1 MKSNLFAGRLGLRSY
16 WPALVLVCLM
26 AAEESIGQIMYQIPT
41 NQRVNVG
48 SYGRVGVDWNFENG
62 GSIGRRLNL
71 NNMGSIGG
79 RLEEQDYLEV
89 VPNFNWIP
97 KEGDSTRIYAQLRL
111 SMYSTSV
118 ASFGNSTSTSL
129 GGLAFAMPEMYVEA
143 RNIRGSGVS
152 IWAGARLYRG
162 EDVHIADHFYFND
175 HSGQGFGVE
184 FGKTRLAA
192 LFVSST
198 DTTSTVP
205 PYFYLNIKTGT
216 PSTALRQR
224 VVLTAEQDFEINE
237 SNDIT
242 LLGEFHRMADA
253 DGEIEIDSVEQEF
266 NFPSDYGLVLGIRH
280 RHRIKSKRPG
290 SFNHF
295 SLRYGTG
302 IANGGDGGLSRTW
315 LTYGAPDSLKQNFQ
329 GAYSWA
335 VVNHMLLNFSEKY
348 TMNGYVI
355 FTHSKGA
362 ADTNDRAN
370 TFFGREVFNRKYDF
384 TVGVRNQHYL
394 SDYFHL
400 LTEVH
405 YSQRRDGTNPWASM
419 LKFSVAP
426 VYVPTGERDTWARPH
441 LRFVISAAR
450 YNDYAQESLYSP
462 YLEFTGAREWG
473 YYFGVKAEWWIW
485 D

>member
-1 MKSNLFAGRLGLRSY
+1 MKPGLVPTESARFRLFLFLLFSFI
-16 WPALVLVCLM
+16 M
-26 AAEESIGQIMYQIPT
+26 THEIGAQIMYQMPT
-41 NQRVNVG
+41 NQKVNVG

-62 GSIGRRLNL
+62 GSVGRRLNL

-89 VPNFNWIP
+89 VPNFDWTP
-97 KEGDSTRIYAQLRL
+97 KEGDNTRIYAQLRL
-111 SMYSTSV
+111 SMYSTSQ
-118 ASFGNSTSTSL
+118 ATFGNSTSNSL
-129 GGLAFAMPEMYVEA
+129 GGLEFAMPEIYVEA
-143 RNIRGSGVS
+143 RNIKGSGVS
-152 IWAGARLYRG
+152 LWAGARLYRG

-184 FGKTRLAA
+184 FKKTRLALLYIA
-192 LFVSST
+192 ST
-198 DTTSTVP
+198 DTTATVP

-224 VVLTAEQDFEINE
+224 AVVTAEQDFEIDE
-237 SNDIT
+237 HNDIT
-242 LLGEFHRMADA
+242 LLGEIHRMADA
-253 DGEIEIDSVEQEF
+253 DGEIKNDSIKEEF
-266 NFPSDYGLVLGIRH
+266 NFPSDYGAVLGIRY
-280 RHRIKSKRPG
+280 RHRFKKKLPG

-295 SLRYGTG
+295 SLRYGSG

-315 LTYGAPDSLKQNFQ
+315 LTFGAPDSLKQNFQ

-335 VVNHMLLNFSEKY
+335 LVNHLLLNFSKKY
-348 TMNGYVI
+348 TLNGYVI
-355 FTHSKGA
+355 FTNSKGA
-362 ADTNDRAN
+362 ADTNGLAK
-370 TFFGREVFNRKYDF
+370 TFFDREVYNRKFDF
-384 TVGVRNQHYL
+384 SVGIRNEHYI

-405 YSQRRDGTNPWASM
+405 YSQRKDGVNPWVSM

-450 YNDYAQESLYSP
+450 YNDYAQETLYSP
-462 YLEFTGAREWG
+462 YLELTGAKKWG
-473 YYFGVKAEWWIW
+473 TYFGVKAEWWIW
-485 D
+485 

>member
-1 MKSNLFAGRLGLRSY
+1 MKPDLFPPGSLWIR
-16 WPALVLVCLM
+16 LVLLLLFGFLIDLSGY
-26 AAEESIGQIMYQIPT
+26 AQIMYQMPT

-62 GSIGRRLNL
+62 GSVGRRLNL

-89 VPNFNWIP
+89 VPNLDWIP
-97 KEGDSTRIYAQLRL
+97 KEGDSTRIYAQLRFSL
-111 SMYSTSV
+111 YSTSQ
-118 ASFGNSTSTSL
+118 ASFGNSTSNSL
-129 GGLAFAMPEMYVEA
+129 GGLEFAIPEMYVEA
-143 RNIRGSGVS
+143 RNIKNSGVS
-152 IWAGARLYRG
+152 VWVGARLYRG

-184 FGKTRLAA
+184 FKNTRLAA
-192 LFVSST
+192 LYVAST

-224 VVLTAEQDFEINE
+224 VVVTAEQDFVIDDHNQ
-237 SNDIT
+237 IT
-242 LLGEFHRMADA
+242 ALGEFHRMADA
-253 DGEIEIDSVEQEF
+253 DGEIENDTIREEF
-266 NFPSDYGLVLGIRH
+266 NFPSDYGAVLGVRYN
-280 RHRIKSKRPG
+280 RRIKTEIPG

-295 SLRYGTG
+295 SIRYGSG

-329 GAYSWA
+329 GAYSVA
-335 VVNHMLLNFSEKY
+335 LVNHFLLNFSKKY

-355 FTHSKGA
+355 FTNSKGA
-362 ADTNDRAN
+362 ADTNGLAK
-370 TFFGREVFNRKYDF
+370 TFFDREVYNRKFDF
-384 TVGVRNQHYL
+384 TVGIRNQHYI

-405 YSQRRDGTNPWASM
+405 YSQRKDGVNPWASM

-426 VYVPTGERDTWARPH
+426 VYVPTGQRDTWARPH

-462 YLEFTGAREWG
+462 YLELTGPREWG
-473 YYFGVKAEWWIW
+473 TYFGVKAEWWVW

>member
-1 MKSNLFAGRLGLRSY
+1 MKPGLFPSESKWFPLFVALLFAIFHFQDA
-16 WPALVLVCLM
+16 WT
-26 AAEESIGQIMYQIPT
+26 QIMYQIPT
-41 NQRVNVG
+41 NKRVNVG

-89 VPNFNWIP
+89 VPNLNWIP

-111 SMYSTSV
+111 SMYSTS
-118 ASFGNSTSTSL
+118 ATSFGNSTSNSL
-129 GGLAFAMPEMYVEA
+129 GGLEFAMPEMYVEA
-143 RNIRGSGVS
+143 RNINGSGVS
-152 IWAGARLYRG
+152 MWIGARLYRG

-175 HSGQGFGVE
+175 HSGQGFGIE
-184 FGKTRLAA
+184 FKKTRLAA
-192 LFVSST
+192 LYIAST
-198 DTTSTVP
+198 DTTATVP

-224 VVLTAEQDFEINE
+224 AVITAEQDFEIDDH
-237 SNDIT
+237 NDIT

-253 DGEIEIDSVEQEF
+253 DGEVEIDSIEQQF
-266 NFPSDYGLVLGIRH
+266 NFPADYGAVLGVRYRRRFKTEI
-280 RHRIKSKRPG
+280 PG

-295 SLRYGTG
+295 SLRYGSG

-315 LTYGAPDSLKQNFQ
+315 LTFGAPDSLKQNFQ

-335 VVNHMLLNFSEKY
+335 LVNHLLLNFSKKY
-348 TMNGYVI
+348 TLNGYVI

-362 ADTNDRAN
+362 ADTNGLAK
-370 TFFGREVFNRKYDF
+370 TFFDREVYNRKYDF
-384 TVGVRNQHYL
+384 TVGIRNQHYL

-405 YSQRRDGTNPWASM
+405 YSQRKDGVNPWASM

-426 VYVPTGERDTWARPH
+426 VYVPTGQRDTWARPH

-450 YNDYAQESLYSP
+450 YNDYAQETLYSP
-462 YLEFTGAREWG
+462 YLQLTGSKKWG
-473 YYFGVKAEWWIW
+473 TYFGVKAEWWIW

>member
-1 MKSNLFAGRLGLRSY
+1 MKPGLISMESARFRLFFFLLFSFLLAHELG
-16 WPALVLVCLM
+16 A
-26 AAEESIGQIMYQIPT
+26 QIMYQMPT
-41 NQRVNVG
+41 NQKVNVG

-62 GSIGRRLNL
+62 GSVGRRLNL

-89 VPNFNWIP
+89 VPNFDWIP

-111 SMYSTSV
+111 SMYSTSQ
-118 ASFGNSTSTSL
+118 ATFGNSTSNSL
-129 GGLAFAMPEMYVEA
+129 GGLEFAMPEMYVEA
-143 RNIRGSGVS
+143 RNIKNSGVS
-152 IWAGARLYRG
+152 VWIGARLYRG

-184 FGKTRLAA
+184 FKKTRLAA
-192 LFVSST
+192 LYIAST
-198 DTTSTVP
+198 DTSATVP

-224 VVLTAEQDFEINE
+224 VVLTAEQDFEIDDH
-237 SNDIT
+237 NDIT

-253 DGEIEIDSVEQEF
+253 DGEIENDSIREEF
-266 NFPSDYGLVLGIRH
+266 NFPSDYGAVLGVRYRRRFKTEI
-280 RHRIKSKRPG
+280 PG

-295 SLRYGTG
+295 SLRYGSG

-315 LTYGAPDSLKQNFQ
+315 LTFGAPDSLKQNFQ
-329 GAYSWA
+329 GAYSVA
-335 VVNHMLLNFSEKY
+335 LVNHLLLNFSRKY
-348 TMNGYVI
+348 TLNGYVI
-355 FTHSKGA
+355 FTNSKGA
-362 ADTNDRAN
+362 ADTNGLAK
-370 TFFGREVFNRKYDF
+370 TFFGREVYNRKYDF
-384 TVGVRNQHYL
+384 TVGIRNQHYL

-405 YSQRRDGTNPWASM
+405 YSQRKDGINPWASM

-426 VYVPTGERDTWARPH
+426 VYVPTGQRNTWARPH

-450 YNDYAQESLYSP
+450 YNDYAQETLYSP
-462 YLEFTGAREWG
+462 YLELTGPREWG
-473 YYFGVKAEWWIW
+473 TYFGVKAEWWIW